1 MARLTTTVLGAGA
14 LALGATLGVS
24 AMQNAGG
31 RAPAQFRAG
40 VTMVPIDVR
49 VLDRQ
54 GQPVTDLSRADFT
67 IVEDGVPQ
75 TIQEFLR
82 FELEAEPAAVHAPL
96 SAGPMSD
103 SGAALSPKNRRIFL
117 IVLGRGRQTGPVKVL
132 GALTSFVRER
142 LLPQDQVAVIG
153 YNRAT
158 DFTTDHGSIA
168 DLLARYEKTHT
179 EIEALIAQ
187 NQNLVMGVL
196 GPDDMPPFLQDRID
210 TIFGTGLYGAITLP
224 EPGSDMRRDQ
234 TRAAFNAAR
243 GIDEFEPA
251 ARLEAADGILPGLG
265 VAMDTGLLGNY
276 YEDYLG
282 HAVAAL
288 TDLGNVHKGLDYLRH
303 VDGEKHL
310 LLVTVDGSLGLYD
323 SRDEDRLAALASDAR
338 VALNMIHTAG
348 VVSAPPAGARGPI
361 PAVPTPSQV
370 FNQTFS
376 VQGLRAM
383 ADLSGGQAWAFQPGD
398 HATARLDLATRFQYV
413 LGYVPTNAS
422 WDGSYRE
429 VRVDVS
435 RPDVRVLYRH
445 GYYATPHERR
455 GGREPDRN
463 PDGRSRHP

>member
-1 MARLTTTVLGAGA
+1 MTRLTTTLLVAGA

-24 AMQNAGG
+24 AMQNAGA

-54 GQPVTDLSRADFT
+54 GQPVTDLSRGDFT

-75 TIQEFLR
+75 TIQQFLR
-82 FELEAEPAAVHAPL
+82 SSLEAEPAAAHAPL
-96 SAGPMSD
+96 AAGPMS
-103 SGAALSPKNRRIFL
+103 GPAAALSPPNRRIFL

-132 GALTSFVRER
+132 DALTTFVRER
-142 LLPQDQVAVIG
+142 LLPQDQVAVVG

-158 DFTTDHGSIA
+158 DFTTDHESIA
-168 DLLARYEKTHT
+168 DLLTRYEQKHT

-210 TIFGTGLYGAITLP
+210 TIFGTGVYGAVTLP
-224 EPGSDMRRDQ
+224 EPGSDVKRDEA
-234 TRAAFNAAR
+234 RAAFNAAR
-243 GIDEFEPA
+243 AVDDVEA
-251 ARLEAADGILPGLG
+251 AVRLEAGDGSLPGLG

-310 LLVTVDGSLGLYD
+310 LLVTVDGSLGLHD

-376 VQGLRAM
+376 VRGLRAM
-383 ADLSGGQAWAFQPGD
+383 ADLSGGQAWAFQTGD

-413 LGYVPTNAS
+413 LGYVPTNPS

-429 VRVDVS
+429 VRVDVA
-435 RPDVRVLYRH
+435 RADVRVLHRH
-445 GYYATPHERR
+445 GYYATPDERR
-455 GGREPDRN
+455 TGRDPRRN
-463 PDGRSRHP
+463 PDGLSRRP